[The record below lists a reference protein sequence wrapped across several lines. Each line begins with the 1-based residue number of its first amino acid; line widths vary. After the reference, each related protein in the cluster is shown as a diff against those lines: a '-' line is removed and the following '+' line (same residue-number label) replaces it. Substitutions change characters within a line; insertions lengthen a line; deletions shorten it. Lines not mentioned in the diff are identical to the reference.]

1 VTGAYYLPLDGQ
13 DGERFVATAA
23 TTGPWS
29 ADAQHAGPPA
39 ALLVRAVERCA
50 PRPELQLAR
59 FSVDVLGPVPLGEVT
74 VRATV
79 ERGGRGVELVAAELT
94 AGGRAVLRARA
105 WRTARSDSA
114 QSAGPPGDLLPGPDG
129 IAPQGELE
137 AQWRCGFLE
146 SVEWRW
152 IRSGWGEPGDGAVWA
167 RPRLPLLAG
176 EPTSANQR
184 VAMVADCG
192 NGISGR
198 LDLRE
203 WLYANVDL
211 TIHLHRQH
219 TGEWVG
225 LEART
230 VIGPTGAG
238 TALSTMSDLAG
249 PVGHGVQALVVRRR

>member
-1 VTGAYYLPLDGQ
+1 MTEAFYLPLEGL
-13 DGERFVATAA
+13 DGERFCATAA

-50 PRPELQLAR
+50 PRPELSRLT
-59 FSVDVLGPVPLGEVT
+59 VDVLGPVPLGEVT
-74 VRATV
+74 VRAAV
-79 ERGGRGVELVAAELT
+79 ERGGRGVELVAAELV
-94 AGGRAVLRARA
+94 AGGRVVLRARA

-114 QSAGPPGDLLPGPDG
+114 QVAGAPAGLQPGPDG
-129 IAPQGELE
+129 LAPQGELQP
-137 AQWRCGFLE
+137 QWRCGFLE
-146 SVEWRW
+146 FVEWHW
-152 IRSGWGEPGDGAVWA
+152 VHGGWGEPGDGAVWA

-176 EPTSANQR
+176 EPTSATQR

-192 NGISGR
+192 NGISGWI
-198 LDLRE
+198 DLRE

-211 TIHLHRQH
+211 TIHLHREP

-225 LEART
+225 LDARS
-230 VIGPTGAG
+230 VIGPSGAG
-238 TALSTMSDLAG
+238 TAVSTLSDLAG

>member
-1 VTGAYYLPLDGQ
+1 MTEAFYLPVDGL
-13 DGERFVATAA
+13 DGERFSATAA

-29 ADAQHAGPPA
+29 ADAQHAGPPS

-50 PRPELQLAR
+50 PRPELQLSR
-59 FSVDVLGPVPLGEVT
+59 FAVDVLGPVPLGEVT
-74 VRATV
+74 VSAAV
-79 ERGGRGVELVAAELT
+79 ERGGRAVELVAAELI
-94 AGGRAVLRARA
+94 AGGRAVLRARG

-114 QSAGPPGDLLPGPDG
+114 QISGQAVDPLPPPDG
-129 IAPQGELE
+129 IAAQGELQP
-137 AQWRCGFLE
+137 QWRCGFLE
-146 SVEWRW
+146 AVEWRW
-152 IRSGWGEPGDGAVWA
+152 VQGGWGEPGDGAVWA

-176 EPTSANQR
+176 EPTSSTQR

-192 NGISGR
+192 NGVSGR

-211 TIHLHRQH
+211 TIHLHREP

-225 LEART
+225 LDAHT

-238 TALSTMSDLAG
+238 TAASTLSDLAG
-249 PVGHGVQALVVRRR
+249 PVGHGAQALVVRRR

>member
-1 VTGAYYLPLDGQ
+1 MTGAFYLPLDGL
-13 DGERFVATAA
+13 DGERFFATAA

-74 VRATV
+74 VRAAV
-79 ERGGRGVELVAAELT
+79 ERGGRGVELVAAELV

-105 WRTARSDSA
+105 WRTARSESA
-114 QSAGPPGDLLPGPDG
+114 EVAGAPVDLPPGPEG
-129 IAPQGELE
+129 IPAQGELE
-137 AQWRCGFLE
+137 PQWRCGFLE

-152 IRSGWGEPGDGAVWA
+152 IRGGWGESGDGTVWA
-167 RPRLPLLAG
+167 RQRVPLMAG
-176 EPTSANQR
+176 EETSAAQR
-184 VAMVADCG
+184 VAAVADCG

-198 LDLRE
+198 VDLRE

-211 TIHLHRQH
+211 TIHLHREH

-225 LEART
+225 LDART
-230 VIGPTGAG
+230 LIGPTGAG
-238 TALSTMSDLAG
+238 TAVSTLSDTAG
-249 PVGHGVQALVVRRR
+249 PVGHGAQALVVRRR